1 MRVLYISNAN
11 AMAGA
16 SLALLH
22 IVREMRKRGH
32 ETLVVTPADKGPLP
46 AKLNEVGCPCIQ
58 INMRGN
64 FYPTNPNP
72 IFYLPR
78 LFLMLFLN
86 FRASIKIKKIIRGY
100 QPDIVHTNVGPVNVA
115 VDTCLRMQIP
125 HVWHQREYIDIG
137 LGYHIFPTHQS
148 FLRQSHRKG
157 NYNICITRGVFEHS
171 DFREGID
178 RVIYDG
184 VFTKASSFPAHIKEK
199 QKYILF
205 VGRIHPSKGTLD
217 VIRVFCRFSRKY
229 PQYKLLIAGSFN
241 RQNKYVAEC
250 FEMVE
255 NNNMQ
260 QKISF
265 LGERTD
271 VYELMAKAAM
281 LVVSSPFEGFGF
293 ITAEAML
300 NYCPVVGRNTAGTK
314 EQFDHGLKITGK
326 EIGFRFLNDEEMFD
340 AMCKAVETDCTD
352 MCIRAHDVVVS
363 SYTVEHNV
371 GQIENYYNFVMKDFK
386 HNKKVFK

>member
-16 SLALLH
+16 SLALLN
-22 IVREMRKRGH
+22 IVREMQKRGH
-32 ETLVVTPADKGPLP
+32 ETLVVTPTDKGPLP
-46 AKLNEVGCPCIQ
+46 EKLAKAGCLCIQ

-72 IFYLPR
+72 LFYLPR

-86 FRASIKIKKIIRGY
+86 YRASIKLKRIIHKY
-100 QPDIVHTNVGPVNVA
+100 KPDIVHTNVGPVNVA
-115 VDTCLRMQIP
+115 VNVCSSLNIP

-137 LGYHIFPTHQS
+137 LGYHVFPTHQS
-148 FLRQSHRKG
+148 FLRQSHQEG
-157 NYNICITRGVFEHS
+157 NYNICITQGVFEHS
-171 DFREGID
+171 DFRKGVD
-178 RVIYDG
+178 KVIYDG
-184 VFTKASSFPAHIKEK
+184 VFTNANPFPPYVKEK

-217 VIRVFCRFSRKY
+217 VIRVFCRFSRKF

-241 RQNKYVAEC
+241 RQNRYVAEC
-250 FEMVE
+250 FKMAEDQ
-255 NNNMQ
+255 NMQ

-300 NYCPVVGRNTAGTK
+300 NYRPVVGRNTGGTK
-314 EQFDHGLKITGK
+314 EQFDHGLKLTGK
-326 EIGFRFLNDEEMFD
+326 EIGYRFLNDKEMLD
-340 AMCKAVETDCTD
+340 AMYNVVETDCTD

-363 SYTVEHNV
+363 SYTIEHNV
-371 GQIENYYNFVMKDFK
+371 DQIEDYYNFVLKDFK
-386 HNKKVFK
+386 HNKKVF